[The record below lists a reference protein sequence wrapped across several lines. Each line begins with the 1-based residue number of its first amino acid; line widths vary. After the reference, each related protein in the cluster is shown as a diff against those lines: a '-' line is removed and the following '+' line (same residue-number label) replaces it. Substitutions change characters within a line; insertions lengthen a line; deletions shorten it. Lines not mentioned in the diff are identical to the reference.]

1 MKKSLLGKPEYM
13 ARLPK
18 HGFNLSYD
26 FAYTSSVGMILPV
39 LHDILNPKEK
49 VNVSFNLETLS
60 SYASVKPVMTDVD
73 EYIDL
78 FFVPFSKIFT
88 PSLQLLANV
97 DDITSS
103 YLDDFKSK
111 LQTGQIIPKLRVNA
125 FTALAQNLISSWN
138 QPDNGLTPNEY
149 ENLEYIYGS
158 IRLLE
163 HLGYNPMV
171 WFGDIKDDGDYV
183 INCENYT
190 PDVSPAFLCAY
201 QAIFYDYFRL
211 SEFQLNYPKAYNLD
225 SEINNYYVSLV
236 PSIFKES
243 VRLQYRA
250 YKRDYFKNISRSP
263 LQGSLGV
270 LFSASTVTPAVNNTY
285 LDNINIRPINES
297 GTVSS
302 AEPTSIAGVNTLNT
316 SGIRRMFAYDKLL
329 RISARAGKHYD
340 DQIAAHFGVK
350 VNTSYSNEVVHIG
363 THHQKLVFKSVVSTS
378 DTSGSS
384 GAALGQM
391 AGRGV
396 GLQGKNN
403 GMTYVAPCH
412 GVLMAVYSASPNV
425 IYKTGLD
432 KLNTMLSLYDFY
444 QPEFDKL
451 GQQPLYHYEFFAN
464 DAVATN
470 RKGWQY
476 RYQHLKLKYDRMTSA
491 FQRYSNISLYDAA
504 SIHLPSIPAGGVF
517 YNYVVEGNNKRMSDS
532 SVLSYLTVNPHDL
545 DDVLLVAYNPTVG
558 ISIDDLIDN
567 CFIGN
572 AWQYKKVMTYI
583 LSNLYTYTANDPF
596 INNLHVTYY
605 KTSTMSTFG
614 EPDI

>member
-1 MKKSLLGKPEYM
+1 MKKSLLGKPDYM

-111 LQTGQIIPKLRVNA
+111 LQTGQIIPMLKVNS

-183 INCENYT
+183 TNCENYT

-225 SEINNYYVSLV
+225 SEINNYYVS
-236 PSIFKES
+236 
-243 VRLQYRA
+243 R
-250 YKRDYFKNISRSP
+250 
-263 LQGSLGV
+263 
-270 LFSASTVTPAVNNTY
+270 
-285 LDNINIRPINES
+285 
-297 GTVSS
+297 GT
-302 AEPTSIAGVNTLNT
+302 
-316 SGIRRMFAYDKLL
+316 F
-329 RISARAGKHYD
+329 
-340 DQIAAHFGVK
+340 
-350 VNTSYSNEVVHIG
+350 
-363 THHQKLVFKSVVSTS
+363 
-378 DTSGSS
+378 
-384 GAALGQM
+384 
-391 AGRGV
+391 
-396 GLQGKNN
+396 
-403 GMTYVAPCH
+403 
-412 GVLMAVYSASPNV
+412 
-425 IYKTGLD
+425 
-432 KLNTMLSLYDFY
+432 
-444 QPEFDKL
+444 
-451 GQQPLYHYEFFAN
+451 
-464 DAVATN
+464 
-470 RKGWQY
+470 
-476 RYQHLKLKYDRMTSA
+476 
-491 FQRYSNISLYDAA
+491 
-504 SIHLPSIPAGGVF
+504 
-517 YNYVVEGNNKRMSDS
+517 
-532 SVLSYLTVNPHDL
+532 
-545 DDVLLVAYNPTVG
+545 
-558 ISIDDLIDN
+558 
-567 CFIGN
+567 
-572 AWQYKKVMTYI
+572 
-583 LSNLYTYTANDPF
+583 
-596 INNLHVTYY
+596 
-605 KTSTMSTFG
+605 
-614 EPDI
+614 